1 MALRITSASDVQVIA
16 AHFGVTLEEA
26 KVLLRAYR
34 VDELLSGVPVKTTGA
49 SAAPTQTSFVGTS
62 LSELAVALGMME
74 DQLSMGGK
82 AEISLCTD
90 KLPEEEELAD
100 WYLTMVDG
108 GFHCDYPTA
117 SVVDGVPTTTV
128 TLKKGSPALVAL
140 IPILPTLFI
149 VGLVAFGITQL
160 GNISS
165 ALLPILIT
173 VVVGAV
179 AVAIILAKPAQKVA
193 TAYLTPGS
201 QQMLPGTSVGGTSS

>member
-34 VDELLSGVPVKTTGA
+34 VDELLSGVPVKSTGA
-49 SAAPTQTSFVGTS
+49 SAAPGQATFVGTTVD
-62 LSELAVALGMME
+62 EMAMALGMME
-74 DQLSMGGK
+74 DQLPMGGK

-90 KLPEEEELAD
+90 KLPEKEELVD
-100 WYLTMVDG
+100 WYLTMVAG
-108 GFHCDYPTA
+108 GFHCDYPTS

-149 VGLVAFGITQL
+149 VGLIAFGITQL

-165 ALLPILIT
+165 ALMPILIT
-173 VVVGAV
+173 VVVGV
-179 AVAIILAKPAQKVA
+179 VAIAIVLAKPAQKVA
-193 TAYLTPGS
+193 TAYLAPGQPAIPS
-201 QQMLPGTSVGGTSS
+201 PQP